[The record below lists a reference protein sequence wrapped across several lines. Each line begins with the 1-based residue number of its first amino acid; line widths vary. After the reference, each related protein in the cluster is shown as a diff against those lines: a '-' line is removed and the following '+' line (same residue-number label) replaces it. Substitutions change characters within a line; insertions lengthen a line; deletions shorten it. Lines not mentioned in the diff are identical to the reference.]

1 MLLSTCGQLFIVLLF
16 ISRRLQTQLEA
27 FKTAE
32 AASGKQTKV
41 FIVLFCFFEFF
52 FFYIRG
58 QFEKGNLSLK
68 CCLKIDMFEKLNRV
82 FSRGTKHGV
91 NCLI

>member
-32 AASGKQTKV
+32 AASKQTKV
-41 FIVLFCFFEFF
+41 FIVLFSLFDF

-58 QFEKGNLSLK
+58 QFEKGNLNLK
-68 CCLKIDMFEKLNRV
+68 CCLKIDMFKKLNRV
-82 FSRGTKHGV
+82 FSRGTKHDV

>member
-1 MLLSTCGQLFIVLLF
+1 MDTKINFQIKDKIRYASLTILWTLRTCGQLFIVLLF

-41 FIVLFCFFEFF
+41 FIVLF
-52 FFYIRG
+52 
-58 QFEKGNLSLK
+58 SL
-68 CCLKIDMFEKLNRV
+68 F
-82 FSRGTKHGV
+82 
-91 NCLI
+91 

>member
-1 MLLSTCGQLFIVLLF
+1 MKLDMFDLQSCVVEHLWSIIVLLF

-41 FIVLFCFFEFF
+41 FVVLFSLFEIFF
-52 FFYIRG
+52 FIS
-58 QFEKGNLSLK
+58 EGNLKREIWVWSAVSKLT
-68 CCLKIDMFEKLNRV
+68 CLKN
-82 FSRGTKHGV
+82 
-91 NCLI
+91 

>member
-1 MLLSTCGQLFIVLLF
+1 MKLDMFDLQSCVVEHLWSIIIVLLF

-41 FIVLFCFFEFF
+41 FVVLFSLFEIFFL
-52 FFYIRG
+52 YQRAI
-58 QFEKGNLSLK
+58 
-68 CCLKIDMFEKLNRV
+68 
-82 FSRGTKHGV
+82 
-91 NCLI
+91 

>member
-1 MLLSTCGQLFIVLLF
+1 MSRHQSIYICLTYNPVLLSTCGQLFIVLLF

-41 FIVLFCFFEFF
+41 FVVLFSLFEFF
-52 FFYIRG
+52 FLIS
-58 QFEKGNLSLK
+58 EGNLK
-68 CCLKIDMFEKLNRV
+68 REI
-82 FSRGTKHGV
+82 
-91 NCLI
+91 

>member
-1 MLLSTCGQLFIVLLF
+1 MILLIFMIILLF

-41 FIVLFCFFEFF
+41 FVVLFSLFEFF
-52 FFYIRG
+52 FIS
-58 QFEKGNLSLK
+58 EGNLK
-68 CCLKIDMFEKLNRV
+68 REI
-82 FSRGTKHGV
+82 
-91 NCLI
+91 

>member
-41 FIVLFCFFEFF
+41 FVLLFSLFEF

-58 QFEKGNLSLK
+58 QFEKGNLNLK

-82 FSRGTKHGV
+82 FSRGTKHDV

>member
-1 MLLSTCGQLFIVLLF
+1 MVNYLLF
-16 ISRRLQTQLEA
+16 FCLFLDAYRLNL
-27 FKTAE
+27 KHL
-32 AASGKQTKV
+32 KQPRQQVGSKLRCL
-41 FIVLFCFFEFF
+41 FFCFLFLNF

-58 QFEKGNLSLK
+58 QFEKGNLNLK

-82 FSRGTKHGV
+82 FSRGTKHDV